1 MATIVSRYRRIP
13 SPVSVFMRFRADEI
27 WSTCCQLAPS
37 AAPSPA
43 MNKPPTQSRVP
54 QADPSRARLVSLSAS
69 PTQTSELSSDLDAA
83 LTAAAAMLRAS
94 EVVTVLT
101 GAGVSAESGIPTFRD
116 ALSGWWS
123 RFRPEELA
131 TPEAFAEAPARVWGW
146 YAVRRALVRSAKP
159 NPAHDALAY
168 LARRLPRCTLL
179 TQNVDGLHESA
190 GHEDVVCLHGSLLRV
205 RCSAGCSTA
214 FDAPPAMDVDPS
226 QAGPV
231 DPPPCAHC
239 GAPLRPDVVWFG
251 ESLPEAALVRARAA
265 TFACDVFLSVGT
277 SNIVEPAASLPW
289 LAASHGATV
298 MVINPTMQG
307 QRTGPSI
314 VPLLGSAAS
323 LLPRL
328 IARAWPAKR

>member
-1 MATIVSRYRRIP
+1 MATIVSRNHCVVIVASVCIRI
-13 SPVSVFMRFRADEI
+13 SAGKCSFTR
-27 WSTCCQLAPS
+27 CQSAPCV
-37 AAPSPA
+37 APSPS
-43 MNKPPTQSRVP
+43 MTKPPTHSRAP
-54 QADPSRARLVSLSAS
+54 HADPSRARLVSLSTS
-69 PTQTSELSSDLDAA
+69 PVPNSELSPDLDAA
-83 LTAAAAMLRAS
+83 LSSAAAMLRAS

-131 TPEAFAEAPARVWGW
+131 TPEAFTEAPARVWGW
-146 YAVRRALVRSAKP
+146 YALRRALVRSAMP
-159 NPAHDALAY
+159 NPAHAALAY

-190 GHEDVVCLHGSLLRV
+190 GHRDVVSLHGSLLRV
-205 RCSAGCSTA
+205 RCSAGCSPA
-214 FDAPPAMDVDPS
+214 FAAPPTMDAAHA

-231 DPPPCAHC
+231 EPPPCVHC

-251 ESLPEAALVRARAA
+251 ESLPEGALVRARAA

-307 QRTGPSI
+307 QRSGPSI
-314 VPLLGSAAS
+314 VPLMGSAAS

>member
-1 MATIVSRYRRIP
+1 MSL
-13 SPVSVFMRFRADEI
+13 S
-27 WSTCCQLAPS
+27 APS
-37 AAPSPA
+37 ANPSEI
-43 MNKPPTQSRVP
+43 
-54 QADPSRARLVSLSAS
+54 S
-69 PTQTSELSSDLDAA
+69 PDLDAA
-83 LTAAAAMLRAS
+83 LTAAASMLRAS

-123 RFRPEELA
+123 QFRPEELA

-146 YAVRRALVRSAKP
+146 YALRRASVRSAVP

-168 LARRLPRCTLL
+168 LARRLPKCTLL
-179 TQNVDGLHESA
+179 TQNVDGLHEAA
-190 GHEDVVCLHGSLLRV
+190 GHRDVVSLHGSLLRV
-205 RCSAGCSTA
+205 RCSAGCSPA
-214 FDAPPAMDVDPS
+214 FEAPPSMDADS
-226 QAGPV
+226 GHNGPL

-251 ESLPEAALVRARAA
+251 EPLPDAALTRARNA

-277 SNIVEPAASLPW
+277 SNIVEPAATLPW

-298 MVINPTMQG
+298 LVINPTMQG
-307 QRTGPSI
+307 QRAGPSI

>member
-1 MATIVSRYRRIP
+1 MSLNATTA
-13 SPVSVFMRFRADEI
+13 PV
-27 WSTCCQLAPS
+27 
-37 AAPSPA
+37 
-43 MNKPPTQSRVP
+43 
-54 QADPSRARLVSLSAS
+54 
-69 PTQTSELSSDLDAA
+69 SELSPDLDAA
-83 LTAAAAMLRAS
+83 LTSAAAMLRAS

-146 YAVRRALVRSAKP
+146 YARRRALVRSALP

-168 LARRLPRCTLL
+168 LARRLPKCTLL
-179 TQNVDGLHESA
+179 TQNVDGLHEAA
-190 GHEDVVCLHGSLLRV
+190 GHHDVVSLHGSLLRV
-205 RCSAGCSTA
+205 RCSAGCSPA
-214 FDAPPAMDVDPS
+214 FEAPLSMDGDPNE
-226 QAGPV
+226 AGPL
-231 DPPPCAHC
+231 DPPPCLEC

-251 ESLPEAALVRARAA
+251 ETLPEAALNRARTA

-277 SNIVEPAASLPW
+277 SNIVEPAATLPW

-298 MVINPTMQG
+298 IVINPTMQG

-314 VPLLGSAAS
+314 VPLLGSATS